1 MARAKTFDPAVALS
15 AALDAFWRRGYTQ
28 TSLDDLTE
36 AMGLGR
42 ASLYNAFGDKHALF
56 LRALDRYSDERMAE
70 LDQALNST
78 AGARSAIERVLR
90 RTADVLWSDPLRR
103 GCLLVNST
111 TELAAADPAV
121 AARAAQAFE
130 RTVSAFRSALER
142 GIHRGEFPK
151 TMDVRSIS
159 RLLASTLTSLRVLSK
174 MTDRSV
180 AEDILTQILDALDR
194 SV

>member
-1 MARAKTFDPAVALS
+1 MGRGKTFDPSVALS

-36 AMGLGR
+36 AMGLGK

-56 LRALDRYSDERMAE
+56 LRALDRYSQERMAE
-70 LDQALNST
+70 LDQMLNGT
-78 AGARSAIERVLR
+78 ASVRSAIERVLR
-90 RTADVLWSDPLRR
+90 RTADVLWSDPMHR

-111 TELAAADPAV
+111 TELAASDPAV
-121 AARAAQAFE
+121 AARAAQSFE
-130 RTVSAFRSALER
+130 RTIGAFRSALER

-151 TMDVRSIS
+151 TMDVRSTA

-174 MTDRSV
+174 ITDRPTG
-180 AEDILTQILDALDR
+180 EDIIAQTLDILDQ